1 MNLSLIVVL
10 ARLLFLSGCMMK
22 QASSQQKPLF
32 TSNGQT
38 NRKVD
43 KDAILLDHL
52 TSLSSIGNNTAFRLP
67 KSSKTFALNNP
78 EKYCKVAQTV
88 IEKVNS
94 TKLISSTQISFHDF
108 DDSSAT
114 SCCDNSRDTSYL
126 VHQFVG
132 AATIGGINETVLCQM
147 TLNEQT
153 STKRCS
159 DITKKLVRDIKRGS
173 PMLKSGKRMIH
184 YDIVYENL
192 STYSKQQ
199 WIDPLEPY
207 RTAYI
212 NMDTG
217 KLHLVSKE
225 LILGKVHYCQTI
237 EAQYLHR
244 VLSGSLLPPT
254 CRPPRP
260 YNKKGVP
267 VSNSWRCPS

>member
-1 MNLSLIVVL
+1 MNLSLSIAW
-10 ARLLFLSGCMMK
+10 ARLFFLSIGCLK
-22 QASSQQKPLF
+22 QAASSQKPL
-32 TSNGQT
+32 SSDSRPEQ
-38 NRKVD
+38 
-43 KDAILLDHL
+43 KDAILLD
-52 TSLSSIGNNTAFRLP
+52 LSSLGYNNTAVRLP
-67 KSSKTFALNNP
+67 KSSKTFTLNNP
-78 EKYCKVAQTV
+78 GNYCKVAQTV
-88 IEKVNS
+88 VENINS
-94 TKLISSTQISFHDF
+94 TKLISSAQISFQDF

-114 SCCDNSRDTSYL
+114 NCCNDARDTSYL

-159 DITKKLVRDIKRGS
+159 DIHKKLVRDVKRGS
-173 PMLKSGKRMIH
+173 PMLKSGKRMIY

-192 STYSKQQ
+192 ATYSKQQ

-212 NMDTG
+212 HRDTG

-225 LILGKVHYCQTI
+225 LKIGNLHYCQTI
-237 EAQYLHR
+237 EAKYLHR

-254 CRPPRP
+254 CRSPRP
-260 YNKKGVP
+260 YNKKGIP
-267 VSNSWRCPS
+267 TSNSWRCPL